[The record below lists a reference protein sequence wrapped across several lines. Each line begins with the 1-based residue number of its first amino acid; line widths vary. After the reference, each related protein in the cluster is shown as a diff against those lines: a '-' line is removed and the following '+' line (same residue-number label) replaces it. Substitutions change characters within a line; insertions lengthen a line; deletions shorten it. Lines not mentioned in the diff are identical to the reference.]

1 MEEKAQVSI
10 EYLLSVLFSIVLV
23 MAAAILLDTL
33 RALAQTSK
41 ATVLRVRESTI
52 ETLIE

>member
-1 MEEKAQVSI
+1 MENKAQVSI

-33 RALAQTSK
+33 RALAQTAK
-41 ATVLRVRESTI
+41 ATLLRVRESTI